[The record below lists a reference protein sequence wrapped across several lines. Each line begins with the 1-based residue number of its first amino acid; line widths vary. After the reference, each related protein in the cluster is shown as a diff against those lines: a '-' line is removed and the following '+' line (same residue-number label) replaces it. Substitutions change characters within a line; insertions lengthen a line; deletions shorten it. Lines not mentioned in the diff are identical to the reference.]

1 MSGQLPVIPAKAG
14 IQTSRKEFSGSRI
27 QVRDGREARLVAA
40 REKHGK
46 ELPVYQSCYYDIF
59 GHMNILR
66 RFHPSNATGNK
77 GENLAVDFLKDA
89 GFRILERNY
98 KNRLGRALGEIDIVA
113 EEKGEL
119 VFVEVKAREAKPG
132 KLAFPEENI
141 TASKLRKLARI
152 AEGYL
157 REKRRETAPYR
168 FDAIL
173 IVFREGA
180 EPEIRHFRSI
190 FL

>member
-1 MSGQLPVIPAKAG
+1 
-14 IQTSRKEFSGSRI
+14 
-27 QVRDGREARLVAA
+27 
-40 REKHGK
+40 
-46 ELPVYQSCYYDIF
+46 
-59 GHMNILR
+59 MNILR
-66 RFHPSNATGNK
+66 RFHPSNVTGNK
-77 GENLAVDFLKDA
+77 GEDLAVDFLEHA
-89 GFRILERNY
+89 GFFILERNY
-98 KNRLGRALGEIDIVA
+98 KNKSGRALGEIDIVA
-113 EEKGEL
+113 QDGGEL

-132 KLAFPEENI
+132 KQAFPEESI

-157 REKRRETAPYR
+157 REKRRETASYR

-180 EPEIRHFRSI
+180 ESEIRHFRSI